1 MVELFDKV
9 WIYSIFCE
17 VLSMKNLLQNK
28 PLLKM
33 ILIFSIIFSIPV
45 IYFLGI
51 QFIFPIIILVL
62 MYLFVT
68 KVSYETII
76 SPKEFE
82 EQKSYLRDLE
92 ERAEMIR
99 EHLLDFNGDLQAKF
113 ELRELEKEMESVKE
127 KMGL

>member
-1 MVELFDKV
+1 
-9 WIYSIFCE
+9 
-17 VLSMKNLLQNK
+17 MKNLLQNK

-113 ELRELEKEMESVKE
+113 ELRELEKEMESVRE